1 MFTDAETLPW
11 VKNKIAVT
19 TTLKA
24 ETNSELYGAM
34 HILCSEWQGMERYT
48 KAYKCNQKQGLIAN
62 LAGDLQR
69 AIDRLESLGQE
80 CSEMRDTL
88 AKVDEILG
96 CPWVSNPTAHLDQ
109 DNNVSF

>member
-1 MFTDAETLPW
+1 MFTDEETLPW

-48 KAYKCNQKQGLIAN
+48 KAYKCDQKQGLIAN
-62 LAGDLQR
+62 LAGDLGR
-69 AIDRLESLGQE
+69 AIDRLEALGQE
-80 CSEMRDTL
+80 CSEMRATL
-88 AKVDEILG
+88 AKTDEILG
-96 CPWVSNPTAHLDQ
+96 CRWAAESST
-109 DNNVSF
+109 